1 MQDLI
6 ERHARQ
12 LVSDQLADF
21 PAVALIGPRQC
32 GKTTLAQSIGGE
44 YFDLEQTEEQTRLN
58 ANWND
63 FMSGSKLLI
72 FDEAQSMPQ
81 VFSRLRGEIDA
92 QRQRN
97 GRFLLLGSVAPSL
110 QKHVSESLAGR
121 LARVELTGFVA
132 GELPSKPLDSLWLYG
147 GYPDG
152 GILRPK
158 QYYHWQKEYLA
169 SLVER
174 DLPNWGV
181 PATAQTMRRLL
192 LMLASVHG
200 QSWNASQIGQS
211 LAVSHHTVNT
221 YVDYLAGCFLVRRLM
236 PYYKNIRKRLVKSPK
251 VYIRDSG
258 LLHSLLG
265 LHDGTRLLNQPWVG
279 ASWEGFVIEQITATL
294 QNTGNPF
301 EAYYLRTSD
310 QYEIDLIIEINGQ
323 IWAIEIKLSSHPA
336 PEDMERLN
344 KVADSIAA
352 DRRIL
357 ISRIKNSFTGEKT
370 TVCNL
375 RWFLEHLP
383 TLY

>member
-1 MQDLI
+1 MQDVI
-6 ERHARQ
+6 QRQ
-12 LVSDQLADF
+12 AKHLVSDLLADF

-32 GKTTLAQSIGGE
+32 GKTTLAHSLGGE
-44 YFDLEQTEEQTRLN
+44 YFDLEQGEEQTRLN
-58 ANWND
+58 ANWSD
-63 FMSGSKLLI
+63 FLAGNKLLI

-92 QRQRN
+92 HRQRN

-132 GELPSKPLDSLWLYG
+132 GELPGKPLDKLWLCG

-158 QYYHWQKEYLA
+158 QYFHWQKEYLA

-174 DLPNWGV
+174 DLPGWGV
-181 PATAQTMRRLL
+181 TATAQTMKRLL

-211 LAVSHHTVNT
+211 LAVSHHTANT
-221 YVDYLAGCFLVRRLM
+221 YVDYLVGCFLTRRLM

-258 LLHSLLG
+258 LLHCLLG
-265 LHDGTRLLNQPWVG
+265 LHDGTQLFNQPWVG
-279 ASWEGFVIEQITATL
+279 ASWEGFVIEQIIATL
-294 QNTGNPF
+294 QNSGLSF
-301 EAYYLRTSD
+301 EPYYLRTSD
-310 QYEIDLIIEINGQ
+310 QFEIDLIIEINGK
-323 IWAIEIKLSSHPA
+323 IWAIEIKLSSNPA
-336 PEDMERLN
+336 PQDMERLN
-344 KVADSIAA
+344 MVADSIEANH
-352 DRRIL
+352 RIL
-357 ISRIKNSFTGEKT
+357 ICRIKDSFTGAKT

-375 RWFLEHLP
+375 RWFLEHLAAFC
-383 TLY
+383 